1 MCLSMSFQRILYLSK
16 IWRRHVVSV
25 LWITDLWEII
35 CIELCSKLYSAM
47 IEYILK
53 ISSKIVCLY
62 ILYVIDYERWW
73 GFSKKLFT
81 RIIRW
86 FLVIIA
92 HLLRIKARK
101 QIWYTKQKW
110 NVTQFYTKEKKRFF
124 LHSVIYTSVVCG
136 VWLKNNKRKWG
147 GKRMK
152 ASSIWHCRINGSNDF
167 RK

>member
-1 MCLSMSFQRILYLSK
+1 MGAQSVYFHILYD
-16 IWRRHVVSV
+16 IG
-25 LWITDLWEII
+25 
-35 CIELCSKLYSAM
+35 
-47 IEYILK
+47 
-53 ISSKIVCLY
+53 
-62 ILYVIDYERWW
+62 YERWW
-73 GFSKKLFT
+73 GFSKNLFT
-81 RIIRW
+81 WIIRW
-86 FLVIIA
+86 FLAIIV

-152 ASSIWHCRINGSNDF
+152 ASSIWHLRINGSNDF
-167 RK
+167 WKKQSLEITWIEGK